1 MLICCVFLIFLT
13 SSYRLAAT
21 EETLLTN
28 KLYQNAQACE
38 VDDPSNCATASVAIT
53 IDIYNVKGPE
63 FNHPYGHAQIDL
75 GSCPGDIDGQC
86 NIPVV
91 LDKSIKAN
99 DGDGEICFV
108 KTSP

>member
-1 MLICCVFLIFLT
+1 MLICSVFPIFLT

-28 KLYQNAQACE
+28 KLYRNAQACE

-53 IDIYNVKGPE
+53 IEIYNVKGPE
-63 FNHPYGHAQIDL
+63 FNHPYGHGQIDL
-75 GSCPGDIDGQC
+75 GSCPEEGQC
-86 NIPVV
+86 NILVV
-91 LDKSIKAN
+91 LDKSIKAY

-108 KTSP
+108 KTSL

>member
-1 MLICCVFLIFLT
+1 MLICSVFPIFLT

-28 KLYQNAQACE
+28 KLYRNAQACE
-38 VDDPSNCATASVAIT
+38 VDDPSNCARTSVAIT
-53 IDIYNVKGPE
+53 IEIYNVKGPE
-63 FNHPYGHAQIDL
+63 FNHPYGHGQIDL
-75 GSCPGDIDGQC
+75 GSCPEEGQC

-91 LDKSIKAN
+91 LDKTIKAN

-108 KTSP
+108 KTFL

>member
-1 MLICCVFLIFLT
+1 MLICSVFLIFLT

-28 KLYQNAQACE
+28 KLYRNAQACE

-63 FNHPYGHAQIDL
+63 FNHPYGHGQIDL
-75 GSCPGDIDGQC
+75 GSCPEEGQC
-86 NIPVV
+86 NILVV
-91 LDKSIKAN
+91 LDKSIKAY

-108 KTSP
+108 KTSL

>member
-1 MLICCVFLIFLT
+1 MLICSVFPIFLT

-28 KLYQNAQACE
+28 KLYRNAQACE
-38 VDDPSNCATASVAIT
+38 VDDPSNCARTSVAIK

-63 FNHPYGHAQIDL
+63 FNHPYGHGQIDL
-75 GSCPGDIDGQC
+75 GSCPEEGQC

-91 LDKSIKAN
+91 LDKTIKAY

-108 KTSP
+108 KTSL

>member
-1 MLICCVFLIFLT
+1 MPICSVFLIFLT
-13 SSYRLAAT
+13 SPYRLAAT

-28 KLYQNAQACE
+28 KLYRNAQACE
-38 VDDPSNCATASVAIT
+38 VDDPSNCARTSVAIT

-75 GSCPGDIDGQC
+75 GSCPEEGQC
-86 NIPVV
+86 DIRVD
-91 LDKSIKAN
+91 LDKTIKAN

-108 KTSP
+108 KTSL

>member
-1 MLICCVFLIFLT
+1 MLICCAFLILLT
-13 SSYRLAAT
+13 SSYRWAAT

-38 VDDPSNCATASVAIT
+38 VDDPSNCAETSVAIT
-53 IDIYNVKGPE
+53 IDIYNVKAPE
-63 FNHPYGHAQIDL
+63 FNHPYAHGQIDL
-75 GSCPGDIDGQC
+75 GSCPEEGEC

-91 LDKSIKAN
+91 LDKTIKAN

-108 KTSP
+108 NTCL

>member
-1 MLICCVFLIFLT
+1 MLICSVFLIFLT

-28 KLYQNAQACE
+28 KLYRNAQACE
-38 VDDPSNCATASVAIT
+38 VDDPSNCARTSVAIT

-63 FNHPYGHAQIDL
+63 FNHPYGHGQIDL
-75 GSCPGDIDGQC
+75 GSCPEEGQC

-91 LDKSIKAN
+91 LDKTIKAN

-108 KTSP
+108 KTSL

>member
-38 VDDPSNCATASVAIT
+38 VDDPSNCARTSVAIT

-63 FNHPYGHAQIDL
+63 FNHPYGHGQIDL
-75 GSCPGDIDGQC
+75 GSCPGEGQC

-91 LDKSIKAN
+91 LDKTIKAN

-108 KTSP
+108 KTSL

>member
-1 MLICCVFLIFLT
+1 MLICSVFPIFLT

-28 KLYQNAQACE
+28 KLYRNAQACE
-38 VDDPSNCATASVAIT
+38 VDDPSNCARTSVAIT
-53 IDIYNVKGPE
+53 IEIYNVKGPE
-63 FNHPYGHAQIDL
+63 FNHPYGHGQIDL
-75 GSCPGDIDGQC
+75 GSCPEEGQC

-91 LDKSIKAN
+91 LDKTIKAN

-108 KTSP
+108 KTSL